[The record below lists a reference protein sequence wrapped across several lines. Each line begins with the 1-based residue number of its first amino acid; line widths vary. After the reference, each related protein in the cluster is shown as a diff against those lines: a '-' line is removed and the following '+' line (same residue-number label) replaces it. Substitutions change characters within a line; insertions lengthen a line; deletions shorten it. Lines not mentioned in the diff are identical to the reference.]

1 MGKEAIRGKKC
12 LTRLLRG
19 LVMEKKKKK
28 VKKHCSNLS
37 SKVEVQPFPL
47 TFHSP
52 DETNL
57 HVFIRLG
64 GDRK

>member
-1 MGKEAIRGKKC
+1 MPNKASERFGNGK
-12 LTRLLRG
+12 
-19 LVMEKKKKK
+19 KKKKK

-57 HVFIRLG
+57 QVFIRLG
-64 GDRK
+64 GDRMNVLGKC